1 MTSIEETIK
10 KLTKKVDELTNT
22 ISNTN
27 CNDCNDCTTNKID
40 SIKSKFNIKSI
51 IYYSIAPII
60 ILIFLFM
67 IKPKFIMKKDIK
79 NSTKKFD
86 YVKILTITF
95 VLSCLIY
102 GFIYFKLYK
111 KLFSR

>member
-1 MTSIEETIK
+1 MTSVEETIK

-22 ISNTN
+22 ISNN
-27 CNDCNDCTTNKID
+27 NYNDCTTNKID
-40 SIKSKFNIKSI
+40 SIKSKFNTKSI
-51 IYYSIAPII
+51 LYYSIAPII